1 MYTYNIYLKYT
12 LSTPLI
18 HPSIH
23 STNQTSNPPSISN
36 FPSDQLLADQ
46 KKFVITELDPLSLDR
61 LKLELSRNFG
71 IEMEMEIDLMWVY
84 NVSTRSHTQTH
95 TLFTYLYTHES
106 LHITDGTLT
115 FTFIYSVHTP
125 HSAPN
130 LISSPYRTC
139 ICIYLEVASCPSR
152 GNIWK

>member
-71 IEMEMEIDLMWVY
+71 IEMEMEIDLM
-84 NVSTRSHTQTH
+84 
-95 TLFTYLYTHES
+95 
-106 LHITDGTLT
+106 
-115 FTFIYSVHTP
+115 
-125 HSAPN
+125 
-130 LISSPYRTC
+130 
-139 ICIYLEVASCPSR
+139 
-152 GNIWK
+152 